1 MEVTFV
7 GMGFDATLMLPILER
22 NIPGRYLAVSSET
35 IDLEDYQGDKIS
47 FRMHPS
53 IEAAAL
59 RILPKIKK
67 RTKEA
72 EIVFLL
78 SEITGKVKEDIVCN
92 IAEGFA
98 DKIVVSVVWYSKRK
112 HGQKG
117 IINSIDRLGKH
128 SSVVAIPQTDYGKL
142 IELIGEYVEQILFMC
157 QLPYVNAEKGT
168 GKRIL
173 FAGGL
178 LHLIQEEIETE
189 YLNLRAEG
197 LPWSISSITYN
208 PNLDTGL
215 EYGQSALL
223 HLTVSKGTDPAIIQY
238 VTEYIYSHLGEDG
251 ELNFSITVI
260 AEPRDSVGIDLLVTD
275 TVTVKEAESWSW

>member
-7 GMGFDATLMLPILER
+7 GMGFDATLMLPILEQ

-78 SEITGKVKEDIVCN
+78 SEITGKVKEDLVCN

-98 DKIVVSVVWYSKRK
+98 DKLVVSIVWYPKRK

-117 IINSIDRLGKH
+117 IINSIDRLRKH

-142 IELIGEYVEQILFMC
+142 IELIGEYVEQILFMY
-157 QLPYVNAEKGT
+157 QLPYVNAEKDT

-173 FAGGL
+173 SEGGL

-197 LPWSISSITYN
+197 LPWSITSIGYN
-208 PNLDTGL
+208 RNLDTL
-215 EYGQSALL
+215 MEYGSSALL
-223 HLTVSKGTDPAIIQY
+223 HLTVSRGTDPTIVQY
-238 VTEYIYSHLGEDG
+238 ITEYIYSYLDEEG

-260 AEPRDSVGIDLLVTD
+260 SEQQDYVGIDLLVTD